1 MGSRAAR
8 DPSRLVGTVV
18 IGPLAKGELIQASD
32 VAPPV
37 ARATRARRFRS
48 PLTRRALD
56 GRLKVGELVD
66 VVATYDAAGSGQT
79 MVVARGARV
88 VERSKPTS
96 TLSDGGKEVIT
107 LSVSTRADTLAL
119 AHAANAGD
127 VTLVRVTG
135 QPPQVAGSE
144 VTTYQGPASTPSPS
158 SPAG

>member
-1 MGSRAAR
+1 
-8 DPSRLVGTVV
+8 VGTVV

-32 VAPPV
+32 VAPAGGEGDLGPQV
-37 ARATRARRFRS
+37 SFPIDSA
-48 PLTRRALD
+48 RALD

-79 MVVARGARV
+79 LVVARGARV

-96 TLSDGGKEVIT
+96 TLGDGGKEVIT
-107 LSVSTRADTLAL
+107 LSVPTRTDILAV

-135 QPPQVAGSE
+135 QPPQIAGSE
-144 VTTYQGPASTPSPS
+144 ATTYQAPASTPALASPT
-158 SPAG
+158 G